1 MRSLTFID
9 DLISVEE
16 DSAFGPSICREF
28 YPWKARP
35 PLQFEVDI

>member
-9 DLISVEE
+9 DLISVE
-16 DSAFGPSICREF
+16 DCALGASTCREF

-35 PLQFEVDI
+35 PLQWEVDI